1 MQLKGMLISS
11 GLEHTGGWIIAL
23 YLLPVCLV
31 GLGKSALHAP
41 FPFCKMEIM
50 SLTFVRHFKT

>member
-31 GLGKSALHAP
+31 GLGKSAVHDCFL
-41 FPFCKMEIM
+41 FIKW
-50 SLTFVRHFKT
+50 R

>member
-1 MQLKGMLISS
+1 MLISS

-41 FPFCKMEIM
+41 FPFCKIEIM
-50 SLTFVRHFKT
+50 PLTFVRHFKT

>member
-41 FPFCKMEIM
+41 FPFCKIEIM
-50 SLTFVRHFKT
+50 PLTFVRHFKT